1 MRYLVKATYT
11 DDDPKVDRRRKA
23 IVVETDKGVM
33 GMLFEAVST
42 LEIVGLWD
50 DIQKDYLE
58 SSEEDDTSEGWSWI
72 TFSNDGQWDF
82 EWRPFES
89 DDPVTPETLKA
100 WAMAQDETSA
110 EEAWVGV
117 LANIM
122 GRWYWQTIDEWGS
135 FDLKQALHDIVMD
148 GCSTKGYNEM
158 TGDELLLS
166 VMAGPVEATRYNFCE
181 EVAGVPFGLA
191 MMVQWDTALWLDG
204 QEPDPDP
211 LAVER
216 QDLDD
221 NGDEI

>member
-23 IVVETDKGVM
+23 IIVETDKGVM

-42 LEIVGLWD
+42 LEIAGLWD
-50 DIQKDYLE
+50 DIQRDYLE

-72 TFSNDGQWDF
+72 TFSNDGRWDL
-82 EWRPFES
+82 EWSPLAES

-117 LANIM
+117 LACVM
-122 GRWYWQTIDEWGS
+122 GRWYWRTIDEWS
-135 FDLKQALHDIVMD
+135 AHDLKEALHDAAMD

-158 TGDELLLS
+158 TGDELLVS
-166 VMAGPVEATRYNFCE
+166 VMAGPVEAARDNFDEVRY
-181 EVAGVPFGLA
+181 GPFGLSA
-191 MMVQWDTALWLDG
+191 MIADDESLWLDNR
-204 QEPDPDP
+204 QFAP
-211 LAVER
+211 VER
-216 QDLDD
+216 QDLPD